1 MKRTYVLVPLMLG
14 GFLLSAAQADDF
26 ERERREG
33 EDYQERNEAKDAL
46 ENKEP
51 PRLVVTNW
59 QNTDESELKLAD
71 LKGKVVVIDF
81 WGVWCGPCRAAM
93 PHLKELH
100 EKHKDDGLVIIGV
113 HTKNRGE
120 EMADFVT
127 EEELPWPVAWD
138 EEGKTVKAFEVDSYP
153 DYYLI
158 DRKGNLRVA
167 DLANKELDRAVE
179 ILLKE
184 EREEQARE
192 PRSLGR

>member
-1 MKRTYVLVPLMLG
+1 MKRTFVWVSWILSGL
-14 GFLLSAAQADDF
+14 LLSVAQADDF

-51 PRLVVTNW
+51 PVLAVTNW
-59 QNTDESELKLAD
+59 QNTDGSELTLAD

-100 EKHKDDGLVIIGV
+100 EKHRQDGLVIIGV
-113 HTKNRGE
+113 HTKNQGE
-120 EMADFVT
+120 KMAEFIT

-138 EEGKTVKAFEVDSYP
+138 EEGKTVKAFAVDSYP

-179 ILLKE
+179 NLLKE
-184 EREEQARE
+184 EKEE
-192 PRSLGR
+192 